1 MAPPLVK
8 GRALARRRLSGI
20 VFIVVIGLLV
30 QLAVWMYQKK
40 FVDVV
45 HVNLQTDRVGNQ
57 LGVHADVKMRGIV
70 VGEVRKIRSNGETA
84 TLELAIDPKQP
95 VPRDVRAQLL
105 PKTLFG
111 EKQVVLVAPDLAN
124 PNGETLHD
132 GDTISQDDSATALET
147 ETALNDL
154 LPLLKTL
161 RPQELSTV
169 LTGLSSSVRG
179 RGTEIGKN
187 FANAA
192 AYLKQINPKLPN
204 VGSDLQGLADL
215 ADNLAD
221 TSPDLLKAL
230 DNLAASSRNLVDER
244 ASLDSWLASTSDFAS
259 TTRSIVKDNE
269 SRLIALARDSVAPLN
284 LYASFSNVYPC
295 FINRVAFAETE
306 GERVFGGGQPG
317 LHITLEVT
325 RDHGG
330 YSPGEEPKNK
340 ETRNFGCFGLGKTPI
355 RPFPEYA
362 NSQDGYRD
370 SDPPADPHQGPGGCC
385 DAAVSQAPWVA
396 PLESTPQR
404 DVVRSSPLPS
414 GTTELDALLLAP
426 VTGSS

>member
-1 MAPPLVK
+1 VAPPLVK
-8 GRALARRRLSGI
+8 GRALARRRLGGI
-20 VFIVVIGLLV
+20 AFVIVIGLLV
-30 QLAVWMYQKK
+30 QLSVWMYQKK

-45 HVNLQTDRVGNQ
+45 DVSLQTSRVGNQ

-70 VGEVRKIRSNGETA
+70 VGEVRKVSSNGDSA
-84 TLELAIDPKQP
+84 TLELALDPDQP
-95 VPRDVRAQLL
+95 VPRDVKAQLL

-111 EKQVVLVAPDLAN
+111 EKQVVLVPQSPSSSESLR
-124 PNGETLHD
+124 D
-132 GDTISQDDSATALET
+132 GDVITQDRSSTALET
-147 ETALNDL
+147 ETALNNL

-161 RPQELSTV
+161 RPQEVSSFLTSLST
-169 LTGLSSSVRG
+169 SVRD
-179 RGTEIGKN
+179 RGDKLGN
-187 FANAA
+187 NLSQAA
-192 AYLKQINPKLPN
+192 AYLKRINPELGD

-221 TSPDLLKAL
+221 TSPDLLRAL

-244 ASLDSWLASTSDFAS
+244 GALDSWLASTSDFAA

-269 SRLIALARDSVAPLN
+269 SRLVALARDSVAPLN
-284 LYASFSNVYPC
+284 LYASYSNMFPC
-295 FINRVAFAETE
+295 FINRVAYAETE

-317 LHITLEVT
+317 LHITIEMT

-330 YSPGEEPKNK
+330 YAPGDEPQNK

-370 SDPPADPHQGPGGCC
+370 SDPAADPHQGPGGCC
-385 DAAVSQAPWVA
+385 DAAAGAAWMGPVA
-396 PLESTPQR
+396 AQPRE
-404 DVVRSSPLPS
+404 DVVRSSPFPA
-414 GTTELDALLLAP
+414 GTTQLDALLLAP

>member
-1 MAPPLVK
+1 VAPPLVK
-8 GRALARRRLSGI
+8 GRALARRRLGGI
-20 VFIVVIGLLV
+20 AFVIVIGLLV
-30 QLAVWMYQKK
+30 QLSVWMYQKK

-45 HVNLQTDRVGNQ
+45 DVSLQTSRVGNQ

-70 VGEVRKIRSNGETA
+70 VGEVRKVSSNGDSA
-84 TLELAIDPKQP
+84 TLELALDPDQP
-95 VPRDVRAQLL
+95 VPRDVKAQLL

-111 EKQVVLVAPDLAN
+111 EKQVVLVPQSPSSSESLR
-124 PNGETLHD
+124 D
-132 GDTISQDDSATALET
+132 GDVITQDRSSTALET
-147 ETALNDL
+147 ETALNNL

-161 RPQELSTV
+161 RPQEVSSFLTSLST
-169 LTGLSSSVRG
+169 SVRD
-179 RGTEIGKN
+179 RGDKLGN
-187 FANAA
+187 NLSQAA
-192 AYLKQINPKLPN
+192 AYLKRINPELGD

-221 TSPDLLKAL
+221 TSPDLLRAL

-244 ASLDSWLASTSDFAS
+244 GALDSWLASTSDFAA

-269 SRLIALARDSVAPLN
+269 SRLVALARDSVAPLN
-284 LYASFSNVYPC
+284 LYASYSNMFPC
-295 FINRVAFAETE
+295 FINRVAYAEIE

-317 LHITLEVT
+317 LHITIEMT

-330 YSPGEEPKNK
+330 YAPGDEPQNK

-370 SDPPADPHQGPGGCC
+370 SDPAADPHQGPGGCC
-385 DAAVSQAPWVA
+385 DAAAGAAWMGPVA
-396 PLESTPQR
+396 AQPRE
-404 DVVRSSPLPS
+404 DVVRSSPFPA
-414 GTTELDALLLAP
+414 GTTQLDALLLAP

>member
-20 VFIVVIGLLV
+20 AFVIVIAFLV
-30 QLAVWMYQKK
+30 QLAVWLYQKK

-45 HVNLQTDRVGNQ
+45 HVSLQTNRVGNQ
-57 LGVHADVKMRGIV
+57 LGVHADVKLRGIV
-70 VGEVRKIRSNGETA
+70 VGEVRRIRSNGDTA
-84 TLELAIDPKQP
+84 TLDLALDPKQP
-95 VPRDVRAQLL
+95 VPRDVKAQLL

-111 EKQVVLVAPDLAN
+111 EKQVVLVVDDSTSDDHLQ
-124 PNGETLHD
+124 D
-132 GDTISQDDSATALET
+132 GDTITQDRSATALET

-161 RPQELSTV
+161 RPQEVSTF
-169 LTGLSSSVRG
+169 LTGLSTAVRD
-179 RGTEIGKN
+179 RGDRLGSN
-187 FANAA
+187 FAQAG
-192 AYLKQINPKLPN
+192 AYLERINPRLGD

-221 TSPDLLKAL
+221 TSPDLLAAL
-230 DNLAASSRNLVDER
+230 DNLAASSRNLSDER
-244 ASLDSWLASTSDFAS
+244 ASLDSWLASTSDFAR
-259 TTRSIVKDNE
+259 TTSSIVKDNE

-284 LYASFSNVYPC
+284 LYASFSNVYQC
-295 FINRVAFAETE
+295 FINRVAFVEKE
-306 GERVFGGGQPG
+306 GERTFGGAQPG
-317 LHITLEVT
+317 LHITLEMT
-325 RDHGG
+325 RDKGG
-330 YSPGEEPKNK
+330 YAKGDEPQNK
-340 ETRNFGCFGLGKTPI
+340 ESRNFGCFGLGATPI

-370 SDPPADPHQGPGGCC
+370 SDPPADPNQGPGGCC
-385 DAAVSQAPWVA
+385 DAATQAPWLA
-396 PLESTPQR
+396 PVVSSPREDLVRSTP
-404 DVVRSSPLPS
+404 LPT